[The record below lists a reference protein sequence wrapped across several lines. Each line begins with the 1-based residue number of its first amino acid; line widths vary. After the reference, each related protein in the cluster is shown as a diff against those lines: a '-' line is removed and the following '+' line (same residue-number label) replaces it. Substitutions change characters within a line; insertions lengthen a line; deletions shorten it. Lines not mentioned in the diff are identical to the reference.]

1 MTSADHDPVPTE
13 IQLHRAS
20 RVLEIGFDDGER
32 FRLPVAYLRVFSP
45 AAEARTALQRG
56 EFLTGTEAVNITQ
69 ITPVGSYAV
78 QLHFDD
84 GHDTGVYAWKTL
96 YELGRNQD
104 QWTAYLARRAR
115 AAQAPGPSASA
126 ERRVR
131 LLFFA
136 RLAAD
141 VGREAEAVVLPASV
155 SDVRG
160 LLRWLS
166 ERGGA
171 WQRALTAP
179 TLTVAINKQFVGP
192 TTVIKDGDEIAVV
205 PATPGGEP

>member
-115 AAQAPGPSASA
+115 AAQAPGPAASA

-179 TLTVAINKQFVGP
+179 NLTVAINKQFVGP

>member
-1 MTSADHDPVPTE
+1 MTSGDHDPVPTE
-13 IQLHRAS
+13 IQLHQKS
-20 RVLEIGFDDGER
+20 RVLEVGFDDGAH
-32 FRLPVAYLRVFSP
+32 FRLPAEYLRAFSP

-56 EFLTGTEAVNITQ
+56 DYSTGKESVNITQ

-104 QWTAYLARRAR
+104 KQWPAYLARRA
-115 AAQAPGPSASA
+115 QASA
-126 ERRVR
+126 APQATGERRVR

-136 RLAAD
+136 QLATD
-141 VGREAEAVVLPASV
+141 VGREAEEATLPLTVL
-155 SDVRG
+155 DVRS
-160 LLRWLS
+160 LLRWLG

-179 TLTVAINKQFVGP
+179 TLTIAINKQFAEP
-192 TTVIKDGDEIAVV
+192 SSILRDGDEIALV
-205 PATPGGEP
+205 PASPAVP